1 MENIRDSIVSY
12 FVGKWFNKEINLEIN
27 ISEINRGSKYLFEYN
42 PHIQTRNERIK
53 QEETE
58 LMYGQKNDNFVFI
71 LNNMFGSFIL
81 VFLSNNQFQLVNEN
95 PATKEIKILLFE
107 RKNNVPLINKLQTA

>member
-12 FVGKWFNKEINLEIN
+12 FIGKWFNKEINLEIN
-27 ISEINRGSKYLFEYN
+27 ISEINRGSKYLFVYN

-58 LMYGQKNDNFVFI
+58 LMYGQKNDNVVFI
-71 LNNMFGSFIL
+71 SNMFGSFIL
-81 VFLSNNQFQLVNEN
+81 VFLSNNQFQLININ
-95 PATKEIKILLFE
+95 PATKETKILLFE
-107 RKNNVPLINKLQTA
+107 RKNNLPLINKLQTA